1 MTLAEAE
8 VNQPSPP
15 PLSIFSLGG
24 KAMRFTAAAVHRAAL
39 SHTAVESQQ
48 PHVLIGSS
56 SSALRLVPF

>member
-24 KAMRFTAAAVHRAAL
+24 KAMRFTAAAVQ
-39 SHTAVESQQ
+39 SQQ